1 MNHAVAGAPLSFR
14 HHQSF
19 GDCKLQLSLA
29 GMVIRDT
36 RLLASCKLPRHE
48 HAAAYICIVLDGSYT
63 ESAQDEIAC
72 DPGSVVAHP
81 RGHVHANSTGP
92 AGARC
97 VNVEFDEG
105 LLVDGPLAL
114 LARSE
119 GHRRLP
125 PGHPALAGLS
135 GALAQADST
144 AALATYAAALDVLC
158 AAIPTPRAAGG
169 GRWMQRIVD
178 FLESDLAHTPTL
190 EQLAVLAGVHAN
202 HLIRTF
208 KQQQGET
215 IGAYLRRRR
224 LETADARLRLGETS
238 LGRISA
244 EAGFYDQAHFTR
256 VYRRH
261 FGITPG
267 QRRKEFR
274 RAGNA

>member
-1 MNHAVAGAPLSFR
+1 MNHAVVGAPLSFR

-36 RLLASCKLPRHE
+36 RLLASCTLPRHE
-48 HAAAYICIVLDGSYT
+48 HAAAYICIVLEGGYT
-63 ESAQDEIAC
+63 ERAQDEIVC

-97 VNVEFDEG
+97 VNVELDEA
-105 LLVDGPLAL
+105 LLVDSPLAL

-125 PGHPALAGLS
+125 PIHPALASLS
-135 GALAQADST
+135 SALAQADST
-144 AALATYAAALDVLC
+144 AALATYAATLDVLC
-158 AAIPTPRAAGG
+158 AAIRAPRPTGG
-169 GRWMQRIVD
+169 GRWLQRVVD

-190 EQLAVLAGVHAN
+190 DQLAGLAGVHAN
-202 HLIRTF
+202 HLIRIF

-215 IGAYLRRRR
+215 VGSYLRRRR
-224 LETADARLRLGETS
+224 LELADTRLRLGES
-238 LGRISA
+238 ALGRIAA

-267 QRRKEFR
+267 QRRKEYR
-274 RAGNA
+274 RVQ